1 MGLFFFRTVSRR
13 DMSKVNVI
21 ILGKPGAGKST
32 ASQRL
37 SEQHDLENIDFGKYL
52 RTIASADSLLGRYV
66 KTFWSRNN
74 LKEIGFEYFDQEFRR
89 CLEQKRNFVL
99 SSPKVLSDA
108 QEIDEQLNEH
118 KLQVDAVVELNVSSD
133 VCVDRVNLKKSQ
145 EIVSP
150 QRDDDE
156 DSESLYPVEMRIENF
171 EKHISELREYYKAQ
185 PHVEY
190 LSIDASQD
198 IDQVINEIVAKLE
211 KIERKPADYSHLS
224 GEREEVPED
233 EEEASD
239 EFFVRINGSRRAE
252 LVQLMLDLAN
262 NPKPKIPLTHPVP
275 LYGQNIDELKNRQ
288 YAIIR
293 KLNGV
298 RRLLIV
304 HENQIYAVSQ
314 QYNVFR
320 CVGLSLPESPSQDWN
335 QSLFDAEIVCTNAEK
350 DGKRSLFILD
360 CLCASGKNVRSEKLA
375 TRLTHVKS
383 FSDDFKDM
391 DKDISVFAQVYYTL
405 SQLPL
410 LTKLGRN
417 GDPTSPVPSARCT
430 ADGLLFVPTTLRY
443 NIGCSRFLL
452 SWKPV
457 VLNTMD
463 LAAFKETNEEGTPVL
478 VLKSFNHKESSYR
491 TCGQIEPIPK
501 NLEDL
506 QDGTVVECNWKDD
519 KWSVQKIRKDRAH
532 PNADWVVNDAIE
544 QAKQPV
550 SPKMLLEK
558 VQSILLSAKKTPPA
572 TNQSQNRN
580 RSKQGN
586 RRF

>member
-1 MGLFFFRTVSRR
+1 M
-13 DMSKVNVI
+13 
-21 ILGKPGAGKST
+21 
-32 ASQRL
+32 
-37 SEQHDLENIDFGKYL
+37 
-52 RTIASADSLLGRYV
+52 
-66 KTFWSRNN
+66 
-74 LKEIGFEYFDQEFRR
+74 
-89 CLEQKRNFVL
+89 

-108 QEIDEQLNEH
+108 QEIDEQLNSQ
-118 KLQVDAVVELNVSSD
+118 KLQVDAVIELNVPSE
-133 VCVDRVNLKKSQ
+133 VCVERVNLKRSQ
-145 EIVSP
+145 EIASP

-156 DSESLYPVEMRIENF
+156 DSESAYPVEMRIENF

-185 PHVEY
+185 AHVEY
-190 LSIDASQD
+190 VSIDASQD
-198 IDQVINEIVAKLE
+198 LDQVISEIVAKLE

-224 GEREEVPED
+224 AAEKVEAPED

-275 LYGQNIDELKNRQ
+275 LYGQNIEELKNRQ

-304 HENQIYAVSQ
+304 HEGVIYAVSQ
-314 QYNVFR
+314 QYNVFK

-360 CLCASGKNVRSEKLA
+360 CLCASGKNVRNEKLA
-375 TRLTHVKS
+375 SRLAHVKT
-383 FSDDFKDM
+383 FSEDFKDM
-391 DKDISVFAQVYYTL
+391 EKDISVFAQVYYTL

-463 LAAFKETNEEGTPVL
+463 LAAFKENDDDGKPVL
-478 VLKSFNHKESSYR
+478 ALKSYNHKESSYK
-491 TCGQIEPIPK
+491 TCGTIDPVPQ
-501 NLEDL
+501 NMEDL
-506 QDGTVVECNWKDD
+506 EDGTVVECNWKDD
-519 KWSVQKIRKDRAH
+519 KWTVQKIRKDRAH
-532 PNADWVVNDAIE
+532 PNADWVVSDAVE
-544 QAKQPV
+544 QAKHPV

-558 VQSILLSAKKTPPA
+558 VQSILLSAKKAPA
-572 TNQSQNRN
+572 AGQSQNRN
-580 RSKQGN
+580 RLKQSGN